1 MDKITALAAERFG
14 IHTIRPFQY
23 LVMKR
28 ILEEDQRS
36 DPHPGMIVSLPTGSG
51 KSLCFMLPT
60 LLVSGIT
67 IIVYPLLALMA
78 DQQRRFEEA
87 HIPSLIIQGGQTPQE
102 RETLFSSLSNTRVII
117 TNAETLSSN
126 KVLAHL
132 LGLDIAM
139 IVVDEAH
146 TIQRWGS
153 TFRPALRTLGP
164 LIAHLKPKQIL
175 CFTAT
180 ADQEV
185 INELNF
191 LFFPHQKAHLIQG
204 SSDRPNISYFAYP
217 TLSKS
222 RALAT
227 LLANQSNRPAIV
239 FTPTRKLTE
248 TLARYGRISHPEI
261 ETRAYHAGLSNE
273 ERAEIEKWFLSHP
286 DGILYATNA
295 YGMGMDKKNIRTVIH
310 HTLPSDILAFLQE
323 SGRAGRDGLK
333 AHSIVLLNGL
343 EPTTP
348 LTTIFTQRKNCYRS
362 LLLAHLNEEIESCPG
377 CGVCLGIH
385 QRRKEGERA
394 IIKTLFFHPLSY
406 SPFTLALIL
415 HKRDFHHRYSG
426 VLAGWRIREI
436 EEAISVLIATKK
448 LHSPK
453 MFAHKLIILPKI
465 DKLFRGR

>member
-1 MDKITALAAERFG
+1 MDEITTLAAERFG
-14 IHTIRPFQY
+14 IHALRPFQY

-28 ILEEDQRS
+28 ILEEDQYP
-36 DPHPGMIVSLPTGSG
+36 DPHPGMIVTLPTGSG
-51 KSLCFMLPT
+51 KSLCFMLPS
-60 LLVSGIT
+60 LLVSGLT
-67 IIVYPLLALMA
+67 IIVYPILALMA

-87 HIPSLIIQGGQTPQE
+87 NIPSLVVKGGQTRKE
-102 RETLFSSLSNTRVII
+102 REKLFASLSNTRVII

-126 KVLAHL
+126 EVLAHL

-191 LFFPHQKAHLIQG
+191 LFFPHKKAHLIQG

-222 RALAT
+222 RALTT
-227 LLANQSNRPAIV
+227 LLANRSNRPAIV

-261 ETRAYHAGLSNE
+261 ETRAYHAGLSKE

-295 YGMGMDKKNIRTVIH
+295 YGMGMDKKNIRTVVH

-333 AHSIVLLNGL
+333 AHSIVLLNGF
-343 EPTTP
+343 EAQSP
-348 LTTIFTQRKNCYRS
+348 LFPIFNQTKTCYRS
-362 LLLAHLNEEIESCPG
+362 LLLAHINEDVESCQG

-385 QRRKEGERA
+385 QRLKEGERA
-394 IIKTLFFHPLSY
+394 IMSTVFFHPLRY
-406 SPFTLALIL
+406 SAYTLAVIL
-415 HKRDFHHRYSG
+415 HKRDSHHRYSG

-436 EEAISVLIATKK
+436 EEAIGGLIAAKK
-448 LHSPK
+448 LRSPK
-453 MFAHKLIILPKI
+453 IFAHKLIILPQI